1 MVADSVKC
9 EYVNIVTLNEK
20 CLFSVVFSPK

>member
-9 EYVNIVTLNEK
+9 EYVNIVNLKEK